1 MTGPE
6 YLEHIAQLLLQHGI
20 IPQITEEMMRQAGEE
35 LHRHVTSPYPPW
47 GISSACLLEALVPF
61 LTETSERL
69 LWFDAE
75 MDSDTYAD
83 LVRRF
88 AAATGGEWAPE
99 RMEIDVIADKYTN
112 DFQFT
117 LDVEVRGEVIHG
129 EWTDSSKWAAE
140 GFLDLIERIAQTH
153 LSGAFVDIPMH
164 DQTMLFAYLPHPC
177 VRDLEALLDLLE
189 HEYPDFVTFAHTF

>member
-6 YLEHIAQLLLQHGI
+6 YLERFAQILLRHGI
-20 IPQITEEMMRQAGEE
+20 IPQITEEMMRQASEE
-35 LHRHVTSPYPPW
+35 LQRHATSSYLQPR
-47 GISSACLLEALVPF
+47 ISFACLLEALDPF
-61 LTETSERL
+61 LTETPERL
-69 LWFDAE
+69 VWFDAE

-83 LVRRF
+83 LIRRF

-99 RMEIDVIADKYTN
+99 RMEFDVIADKHTN
-112 DFQFT
+112 DFQIT

-129 EWTDSSKWAAE
+129 EWTDSSKWVSE

-177 VRDLEALLDLLE
+177 VRDLQALLDQIE
-189 HEYPDFVTFAHTF
+189 HEYPDFVTFVHTF